1 MTKRV
6 DVNINGKAYPCRM
19 TMGAMLR
26 FKRETGKDITAITG
40 EVSDMC
46 VLLYCCLV
54 SACNADKVEFD
65 MSLDDFADS
74 ISPDDL
80 NAWQEAL
87 NLTNE
92 TETTEENSAKKK
104 R

>member
-1 MTKRV
+1 
-6 DVNINGKAYPCRM
+6 
-19 TMGAMLR
+19 MGAMLR

-54 SACNADKVEFD
+54 SACNADKVEFN

-74 ISPDDL
+74 VSPDDL

-92 TETTEENSAKKK
+92 TETTEENGAKKK

>member
-1 MTKRV
+1 
-6 DVNINGKAYPCRM
+6 M

-54 SACNADKVEFD
+54 SACNADKVELN

-87 NLTNE
+87 NLTSK